1 LSPFFDNGV
10 EATAVDAIM
19 WLIIGLASA
28 WLAYS
33 VAANERS
40 SRALRGSAAIGV
52 LLAIFGA
59 VMIGLGQLY
68 SVYLR
73 SKLVDEISS
82 ENTMM
87 FVGVIVIAGLVALA
101 LDLLGTIDIMGQ
113 IQKSMNSGRP
123 NPGGPSGDD

>member
-1 LSPFFDNGV
+1 V

-33 VAANERS
+33 VAVSERS
-40 SRALRGSAAIGV
+40 SRALSGSAAIGV

-73 SKLVDEISS
+73 SKLIDDISS
-82 ENTMM
+82 DNTMM

>member
-1 LSPFFDNGV
+1 M
-10 EATAVDAIM
+10 DAIM

-73 SKLVDEISS
+73 SKLVDDISS

-87 FVGVIVIAGLVALA
+87 FVGVVVIAGLVALA
-101 LDLLGTIDIMGQ
+101 LDLIGTIDIMGQ
-113 IQKSMNSGRP
+113 IQKSMNTGRP
-123 NPGGPSGDD
+123 NTGGPSGDD

>member
-1 LSPFFDNGV
+1 V
-10 EATAVDAIM
+10 EAAAVDAIM

-33 VAANERS
+33 VAVSERS
-40 SRALRGSAAIGV
+40 SRALSGSAAIGV

-73 SKLVDEISS
+73 SKLIDDISS
-82 ENTMM
+82 DNTMM

>member
-1 LSPFFDNGV
+1 V

-33 VAANERS
+33 VAASERN
-40 SRALRGSAAIGV
+40 SRGLRGSAAVGA

-73 SKLVDEISS
+73 DKLVDDISS
-82 ENTMM
+82 ENTML
-87 FVGVIVIAGLVALA
+87 FVGLIVIAGLIVMA
-101 LDLLGTIDIMGQ
+101 LDLLGTIDIMSQ
-113 IQKSMNSGRP
+113 IQKSVNTGRA

>member
-1 LSPFFDNGV
+1 M
-10 EATAVDAIM
+10 DAIM

-33 VAANERS
+33 VAASERS
-40 SRALRGSAAIGV
+40 SRGWRGSSAIGA

-59 VMIGLGQLY
+59 VMFGLGTLY
-68 SVYLR
+68 DQFFR
-73 SKLVDEISS
+73 AKLVDDISS

-87 FVGVIVIAGLVALA
+87 FVGVVIIAGLVALA

-113 IQKSMNSGRP
+113 IQKSVNTSRP
-123 NPGGPSGDD
+123 NPGGPSSGD

>member
-1 LSPFFDNGV
+1 V

-33 VAANERS
+33 VAVNERS
-40 SRALRGSAAIGV
+40 SRALQGSAAIGV

-73 SKLVDEISS
+73 SKLVDDISS

-87 FVGVIVIAGLVALA
+87 FVGIVVIAGLVALA
-101 LDLLGTIDIMGQ
+101 LDLIGTIDIMGQ
-113 IQKSMNSGRP
+113 IQKSMNTGRP
-123 NPGGPSGDD
+123 NTGGPSGDD